1 MHDVGKCQV
10 VDFFS
15 FHSPLFF
22 PCYLLLA
29 CVAAG
34 LDNLFIQVSANKHDI
49 FSFLC
54 VAEALDLE
62 ALVLIVGGRG
72 TEHQNAQIRKIFSCL
87 LRRRD

>member
-1 MHDVGKCQV
+1 MWVSAK
-10 VDFFS
+10 
-15 FHSPLFF
+15 LWIFF
-22 PCYLLLA
+22 PFIPSFFFLLYFLSFA

-34 LDNLFIQVSANKHDI
+34 LDNLIIQVSANKYDI
-49 FSFLC
+49 FSLLC

-72 TEHQNAQIRKIFSCL
+72 TEHQNAQTRKIFSCL